1 MIAGPAGVFIC
12 DSCVRVCKTII
23 DRELQQEERHGTES
37 SSDSRP
43 TFNLIKP
50 AIIKEKLDQHVIGQ
64 EHAKKVLSV
73 AVYNH
78 YKRLSM
84 DPLHH
89 DGKRPRALSDLD
101 EVEIEKSNVL
111 LIGSTGTGKTLL
123 ARTLAMMLDVP
134 FAIADATT
142 LTEAGYVGDDVE
154 NIVLRLL
161 QSANHDVKKAECG
174 IIYVDEIDKIGRKT
188 ENVSI
193 TRDVSGEGVQQA
205 LLKILE
211 GTVCNVP
218 PQGGRKHPNQEY
230 IQIDTSNVLFIC
242 GGAFVDLDKII
253 RDRIGNKVLGFD
265 LDPSKKSKVEGTAI
279 LSKVHPEDL
288 VQYGLIP
295 EFVGR
300 LPVLSALR
308 ELRQTDLQRILVET
322 RNSLTKQYRKLFSLE
337 GVDLRFTKD
346 GVAAIAKKALE
357 LKTGARALRS
367 IMERIM
373 LDIMYDLPDLEDVT
387 SISING
393 RVVRGEAKPR
403 VKRTP
408 IKKKSAA

>member
-23 DRELQQEERHGTES
+23 DRELGEKDS
-37 SSDSRP
+37 SAIKNAEKLN
-43 TFNLIKP
+43 FNLQKPQAIKNF
-50 AIIKEKLDQHVIGQ
+50 LDLHVIGQ

-73 AVYNH
+73 AVHNH
-78 YKRLSM
+78 YKRLSAELGLNDHEKSGFM
-84 DPLHH
+84 
-89 DGKRPRALSDLD
+89 SEDLK

-111 LIGSTGTGKTLL
+111 LIGPTGSGKTYV
-123 ARTLAMMLDVP
+123 ARTLAKMLDVP

-154 NIVLRLL
+154 NIILRLL
-161 QSANHDVKKAECG
+161 QAADQNVEKAECG

-230 IQIDTSNVLFIC
+230 IQLDTSNILFIC
-242 GGAFVDLDKII
+242 GGAFTDLDQII
-253 RDRIGNKVLGFD
+253 EQRTGSRMVGYTADSTKKPNELIGQVR
-265 LDPSKKSKVEGTAI
+265 
-279 LSKVHPEDL
+279 PEDL
-288 VQYGLIP
+288 VKYGLIP
-295 EFVGR
+295 EFIGR
-300 LPVLSALR
+300 LPIVSVLEELTR
-308 ELRQTDLQRILVET
+308 EELVNILKNT
-322 RNSLTKQYRKLFSLE
+322 KNCLLKQYKKLFMME
-337 GVDLRFTKD
+337 GAELRFTREAVIA
-346 GVAAIAKKALE
+346 VAEQALE
-357 LKTGARALRS
+357 MKTGARALRS

-373 LDIMYDLPDLEDVT
+373 LDVMYDLPDIDLPVQVV
-387 SISING
+387 INAG
-393 RVVRGEAKPR
+393 VVKAKCKAKITTIER
-403 VKRTP
+403 SDRD
-408 IKKKSAA
+408 AA